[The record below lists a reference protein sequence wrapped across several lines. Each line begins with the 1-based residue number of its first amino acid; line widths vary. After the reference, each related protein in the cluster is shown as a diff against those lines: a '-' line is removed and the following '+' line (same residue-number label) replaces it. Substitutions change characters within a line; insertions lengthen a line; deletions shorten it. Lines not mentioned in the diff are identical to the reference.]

1 MLDLYKPPIEE
12 VTDLWDGRIDSDT
25 NFKSFRWHQ
34 WLDFI
39 DLNQKEEVL
48 EEGEKGFCFLG
59 YSCDQGVVRN
69 KGRAGAVKGPA
80 SIRKELA
87 NLPCR
92 FDKNVKLFD
101 AGDIICAGHELEE
114 AQSALA
120 EAVEKIKSLNLFPII
135 LGGGHGIAF
144 GHYQGLVNSIQDNE
158 QCLGIINFD
167 AHFDLRPYPD
177 GGNSGTMFRQIADQC
192 QKKGRDFPY
201 FCVGIQESGNTIS
214 LFDKADELN
223 TEYILA
229 KNINNFNIMEILE
242 RLNSFIFENDHIYL
256 TICSDVFSSAYAP
269 GVSAS
274 NPLGI
279 EPEIAL
285 KLIKH
290 IIKSGKVISFDIAE
304 VSPRF
309 DLDNITANLASIII
323 FAVIN
328 TAVNEDVSIK

>member
-1 MLDLYKPPIEE
+1 MIDLYKPPIEE
-12 VTDLWDGRIDSDT
+12 VVDLWDGRVDSKSD
-25 NFKSFRWHQ
+25 FKSYRWHQ
-34 WLDFI
+34 WMDFL
-39 DLNQKEEVL
+39 DLNQNQEVL
-48 EEGEKGFCFLG
+48 GENQKGFCFLG
-59 YSCDQGVVRN
+59 YSCDKGVIKN
-69 KGRAGAVKGPA
+69 KGRPGAVNGPK
-80 SIRKELA
+80 SIRKEMA

-92 FDKNVKLFD
+92 FDKNVRLFD
-101 AGDIICAGHELEE
+101 AGDIVCSDHDLEKTQE
-114 AQSALA
+114 ALA
-120 EAVEKIKSLNLFPII
+120 EAVEKIKSLNLFPIL

-144 GHYQGLVNSIQDNE
+144 GHYKGLHNSLKNKNE
-158 QCLGIINFD
+158 RLGIINFD
-167 AHFDLRPYPD
+167 AHFDIRPYPD
-177 GGNSGTMFRQIADQC
+177 GGNSGTMFRQIAD
-192 QKKGRDFPY
+192 KYKREDKNFPY
-201 FCVGIQESGNTIS
+201 FCIGIQKSGNTIS

-223 TEYILA
+223 AEYILA
-229 KNINNFNIMEILE
+229 KNINNFNIMEMLE
-242 RLNSFIFENDHIYL
+242 KLNKFIFENDHIYL

-309 DLDNITANLASIII
+309 DMDNITANLASIII

-328 TAVNEDVSIK
+328 TYVKENISIK